1 MKNHLKSFLNGMAR
15 TLDIS
20 GGVLGR
26 RRWRRPMTDREAWEY
41 DRRALAKDW
50 KAVGKDI
57 AKVLPQMP
65 AKQKDN

>member
-1 MKNHLKSFLNGMAR
+1 MKNNLKSFLYGMGR
-15 TLDIS
+15 VLDIRGS
-20 GGVLGR
+20 G
-26 RRWRRPMTDREAWEY
+26 RWRRPMTNKEAWEF

-50 KAVGKDI
+50 EAVGKDI